1 MLLNVKTIK
10 RETRFSC
17 NKKNTDQRKS
27 WENERES
34 TKKLKT
40 HKPKTNKRPE
50 KIRSKGNQREKR
62 KKKEREKLN
71 SLD

>member
-40 HKPKTNKRPE
+40 HKPKTNKRPQ
-50 KIRSKGNQREKR
+50 KITKKANQTQK
-62 KKKEREKLN
+62 
-71 SLD
+71 